1 MVRIH
6 EEQVEATLDYLGSLY
21 ESKLIGEM
29 LISCTVQAYMYE
41 EILTEISESLRHT
54 DHYKKDYFR
63 QLLI

>member
-1 MVRIH
+1 MVCIH

-29 LISCTVQAYMYE
+29 MISCTVQACMYE
-41 EILTEISESLRHT
+41 EILREISESLRHM
-54 DHYKKDYFR
+54 DHYKKDFS